1 MSRGWP
7 RNVAGIRWHHELY
20 GLILGQVALPIVII
34 WQLISIRNVIYC
46 TAVHASEFLRVRKFW
61 KEQHVSR
68 VWHWLE
74 DLFWFRCYL
83 VCGHLIVLVVDAVVL
98 VLFRATT
105 RVCTRSKQSLGHG
118 RSCGT
123 VNCFFIAA
131 VCACFRAQRF
141 DTICFHISRLFSN
154 LFLSFSSAPKSISVL
169 GSRLQVSKWNAPW
182 CWPAGSDS
190 RTTRWM

>member
-1 MSRGWP
+1 M
-7 RNVAGIRWHHELY
+7 
-20 GLILGQVALPIVII
+20 
-34 WQLISIRNVIYC
+34 
-46 TAVHASEFLRVRKFW
+46 
-61 KEQHVSR
+61 
-68 VWHWLE
+68 
-74 DLFWFRCYL
+74 
-83 VCGHLIVLVVDAVVL
+83 LVVDAVVL

-131 VCACFRAQRF
+131 VCACFRAQSF

-169 GSRLQVSKWNAPW
+169 GFRFPSGTRHDVGRQVRILVLHDGCNNRRAEEQQMRKNSNNSKAIGSRRANFKKIFHFLIRK
-182 CWPAGSDS
+182 
-190 RTTRWM
+190 